1 MLQGITWGLAA
12 CLALASGIASAQ
24 VDVNAFVRKDQFE
37 DIKLSP
43 NGEYLAATVPLED
56 STALAI
62 TSRAETKMLAT
73 FSMGRNTYV
82 DDFWWVSPDR
92 VVIAVAEKFGQ
103 LDRPVPTGELYA
115 ISANGG
121 KPTILVG
128 YRIATQQVGS
138 NIQQKKSEQVSA
150 ELIDSLPGDDKNVLV
165 AIWPW
170 ADEPYTR
177 AERMDVFTGRRVPV
191 ARAPVRRAHFT
202 TDNASAVRFALGAGG
217 DNVSKLFHRARD
229 GDEWKLVNDEAV
241 TGRIEAPLG
250 FAEDNRIA
258 YLQVEQAQGP
268 DAVVAYDTVS
278 GERKEIFRNAN
289 VDPGTVIYSNGVRD
303 VPLGVFLADGKWS
316 TAFFDAK
323 APEAHLYKSLEAAF
337 AGQRVRITSSTDDG
351 KLVLVSVS
359 SDRNPGEFYVFDTQ
373 AKKAEFLLARRQ
385 WLDAEK
391 MADMRPIRLKSRDG
405 VDLHGYLTV
414 PRGVTGKT
422 PMIVVPHGGPFGI
435 RDYWAF
441 EEETQMLASAG
452 YSVLQINFRGS
463 GGYGRRFHQ
472 AGAQQWGGAMQD
484 DVTDATRW
492 AISEGHADPA
502 MICIYGASYG
512 AYAALMG
519 VAKEP
524 ALYKCSAGYVGLYD
538 LPMVFQRGDIQETM
552 SGETFL
558 RDWYGD
564 KAKLAAVSPT
574 NLAGQ
579 IKVPVF
585 LAAGGEDKR
594 TPIQHTE
601 LMERRLKAAGV
612 PVETL
617 YYKTEGH
624 GFYKPEHQKEYYT
637 RLLSFF
643 NRHLGGAT
651 AK

>member
-1 MLQGITWGLAA
+1 MIRGILAALAA
-12 CLALASGIASAQ
+12 CLAFVSLTASAQ
-24 VDVNAFVRKDQFE
+24 VDVDAFVRKDQFE

-62 TSRAETKMLAT
+62 TSRTETKMLAT
-73 FSMGRNTYV
+73 FSMGKNTHV

-128 YRIATQQVGS
+128 YRIGTQQVS
-138 NIQQKKSEQVSA
+138 SYIQQQKSEQVSA
-150 ELIDSLPGDDKNVLV
+150 EIIDPLPGDDKNVLV

-177 AERMDVFTGRRVPV
+177 AERMDVFTGRRSPV

-202 TDNASAVRFALGAGG
+202 TDNASAVRFAVGAGG

-229 GDEWKLVNDEAV
+229 GEEWTLVNDESV
-241 TGRIEAPLG
+241 SGRIEIPLG

-258 YLQVEQAQGP
+258 YLQVEQPSGP

-278 GERKEIFRNAN
+278 GERKEIYRNAN
-289 VDPGTVIYSNGVRD
+289 VDPASVIYSNGLRD
-303 VPLGVFLADGKWS
+303 IPVGLFLADGKWS

-323 APEAHLYKSLEAAF
+323 VQEAHLYRSLESAF

-351 KLVLVSVS
+351 RLVLVSVS
-359 SDRNPGEFYVFDTQ
+359 SDRNPGEFYLFDTQ
-373 AKKAEFLLARRQ
+373 AKKAEFVLARRQ
-385 WLDAEK
+385 WLDPEK
-391 MADMRPIRLKSRDG
+391 MAERKPFRLKSRDG
-405 VDLHGYLTV
+405 LDLHGYLTV
-414 PRGVTGKT
+414 PKGRSGKG
-422 PMIVVPHGGPFGI
+422 PLIVVPHGGPFGV
-435 RDYWAF
+435 RDYWSF
-441 EEETQMLASAG
+441 EEEVQMLASAG

-472 AGAQQWGGAMQD
+472 AGARQWGAAMQD

-502 MICIYGASYG
+502 RVCIYGASYG

-519 VAKEP
+519 AAKEP
-524 ALYKCSAGYVGLYD
+524 SLYRCAVGYAGLYD
-538 LPMVFQRGDIQETM
+538 LPMVYQRGDIQETL
-552 SGETFL
+552 SGTTYL
-558 RDWYGD
+558 REWYGE
-564 KAKLAAVSPT
+564 KATLATVSPT

-579 IKVPVF
+579 VKSPVF

-594 TPIQHTE
+594 TPVEHTE

-612 PVETL
+612 PVESL

-643 NRHLGGAT
+643 SKHLGGAT